1 MPAVYK
7 ILTMDLI
14 DVDEAVSSLSVNTTA
29 SLIQPFMYIL
39 SSAFLLGSLALQ
51 SVLGRP
57 ADKIQVRQSGVDDF
71 IKSESPIAIEQLL
84 CNIGSEGCHAKN
96 VPAGI
101 VIASPDTQDPD
112 YFYTWTRDAA
122 LVFKYIVDRFVH
134 QYDAGLQKRIQ
145 EYIASQA
152 KLQGVSNPSGSLSDG
167 SGLGEAKFYVNLSP
181 YTGGWGRPQRDGPAL
196 RATAMITYAN
206 WLIANGY
213 TSTAND
219 IVWPVIRND
228 LSYVAQ
234 YWTQTGFDLWEEVR
248 GSSFFT
254 TAAQY
259 RALVEG
265 SALAKALG
273 KSGDTYSNIA
283 PQTLCFLQTYWV
295 SNGRYVDSNINVNDG
310 RTGKDANSILASIH
324 NFDPSIGCDAAT
336 FQPCSD
342 KALANHKSVTDTFRS
357 YNINNG
363 IAQGTAVAIG
373 RYIEDVYYNGN
384 PWYLTTLAAAEQLY
398 DAVYVWKQKGSISVT
413 DTSLSFF
420 KDLVSSVSTGTYASD
435 STTFK
440 QIVDA
445 VTSYADGY
453 VSIVAKYVGPNG
465 ALAEQFSK
473 NDGKPMSADDLTWSY
488 AAFLSATERRAGIV
502 PPTWAKGV
510 SPSVPNS
517 CGSSTVVGSYTSATK
532 TSFPASQTPQDGVPT
547 PTGPTPTDSEP
558 TSSPTSC
565 TVADEVAVTFEEIV
579 TTEYGDTIKI
589 VGSIAALGN
598 WDTSKAI
605 ALSASEYTSS
615 NHLWKATISL
625 TAGQAFEY
633 KYINI
638 KKDGSLVWERDP
650 NRSYTVPKTCATEAT
665 KSDKWQG

>member
-1 MPAVYK
+1 
-7 ILTMDLI
+7 
-14 DVDEAVSSLSVNTTA
+14 
-29 SLIQPFMYIL
+29 MYIL
-39 SSAFLLGSLALQ
+39 SSTFLLGSLALQ

-57 ADKIQVRQSGVDDF
+57 ADKIQVRQSGIEDF

-122 LVFKYIVDRFVH
+122 LVF
-134 QYDAGLQKRIQ
+134 
-145 EYIASQA
+145 
-152 KLQGVSNPSGSLSDG
+152 N
-167 SGLGEAKFYVNLSP
+167 P

-206 WLIANGY
+206 WLISNGY

-228 LSYVAQ
+228 LNYVAQ

-295 SNGRYVDSNINVNDG
+295 SNGKYVDSNINVNDG

-342 KALANHKSVTDTFRS
+342 KALANHKAVTDTFRS
-357 YNINNG
+357 YNLNKG

-398 DAVYVWKQKGSISVT
+398 DAVYVWKQKGSITVT

-420 KDLVSSVSTGTYASD
+420 KDLVSSVSTGTYASG
-435 STTFK
+435 STTFQ
-440 QIVDA
+440 QIIDA
-445 VTSYADGY
+445 VSTYADGY
-453 VSIVAKYVGPNG
+453 VGIVRKYVGPNG

-473 NDGKPMSADDLTWSY
+473 DNGTPMSADDLTWSY

-502 PPTWAKGV
+502 PPTWQKS

-517 CGSSTVVGSYTSATK
+517 CGSSTVAGSYTSATQ
-532 TSFPASQTPQDGVPT
+532 TSFPPSQTPQDGVPT
-547 PTGPTPTDSEP
+547 PTGPTPTDGGP

-565 TVADEVAVTFEEIV
+565 AIATSVDVTFEEV
-579 TTEYGDTIKI
+579 VKTEYGDTIKI
-589 VGSIAALGN
+589 VGSIAALGS
-598 WDTSKAI
+598 WDTTKAI
-605 ALSASEYTSS
+605 SLSASEYTAS
-615 NHLWKATISL
+615 NPLWKTTISL

-633 KYINI
+633 KYINV

-650 NRSYTVPKTCATEAT
+650 NRSYTVPKTCETKAT
-665 KSDKWQG
+665 KSDQWQG